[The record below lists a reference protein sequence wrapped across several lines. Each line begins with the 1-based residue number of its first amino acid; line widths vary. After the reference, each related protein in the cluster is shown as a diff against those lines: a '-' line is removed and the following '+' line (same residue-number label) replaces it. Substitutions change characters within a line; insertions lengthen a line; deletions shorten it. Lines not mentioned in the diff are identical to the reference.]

1 MAAISAFRVMQ
12 HGQTFSLFFRNRIQ
26 CIALYQLHDFE
37 ALLNLRRGYFNLLDA
52 SHLTDYI
59 TANSRLDQERYLLN
73 ILPNQNSLNSEGNAI
88 NILK

>member
-1 MAAISAFRVMQ
+1 MAAISTLRVMQ

-26 CIALYQLHDFE
+26 CIAVYQLHDSQ

-52 SHLTDYI
+52 SHLIDYI

-73 ILPNQNSLNSEGNAI
+73 ILPNQNSLDSEGNAI